1 MILKAIFKECY
12 YLSRIKTQF
21 LNFYLHICN
30 YRVSENKTELEKK
43 YKNCKQER
51 ETKKKRVPHFICG
64 LIMCQVYGL
73 DILGGGVA
81 MLVMLRNNV
90 KAKYHLYF

>member
-73 DILGGGVA
+73 DILGGGWHNA
-81 MLVMLRNNV
+81 SYAQ
-90 KAKYHLYF
+90 K